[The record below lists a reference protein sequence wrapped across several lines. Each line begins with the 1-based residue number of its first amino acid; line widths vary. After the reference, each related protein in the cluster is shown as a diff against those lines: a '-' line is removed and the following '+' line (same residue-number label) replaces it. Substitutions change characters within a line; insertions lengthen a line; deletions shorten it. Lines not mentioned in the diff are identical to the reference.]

1 MKRIATAL
9 LISIGCAAAAEPP
22 FTPADFGYGRE
33 FVITDRSALYE
44 AVMPEAIYSRLT
56 RADFGDLRI
65 FNGANEI
72 LPHALREPAVEHGT
86 PVYQSA
92 PFFPVYAS
100 TQTPLAGL
108 SLHVRQDASGNIVN
122 IETKKPAGGQ
132 KHLAAYLIDAHAL
145 KQPVRALR
153 VTWKNPPSDFVATY
167 HVAASDDLQAWRP
180 LSSATLAELN
190 FNGQLLSRRD
200 IEFPATQVKFLRL
213 SWDPGAALPILAAV
227 QLEIPGNAREA
238 VRGALPLQY
247 IDAPKPGE
255 YRYRMIGNAPVDRVH
270 IGLQVDNA
278 LAQIELL
285 ARNDDKEPWQAQTHG
300 VIYRLQRPGGTLT
313 NPPIQLSGRTPA
325 REWLLR
331 VSPDNALGTT
341 APTVEF
347 GFIPHTITFVARGP
361 GPYVL
366 AYGARDLNAP
376 HASLNSL
383 LATLQQ
389 NQREALPV
397 TLSDERVLG
406 GAARIAEPGFA
417 ARTWK
422 TWVLWSALL
431 LGVAFLALMARRL
444 LHEMK
449 THG

>member
-1 MKRIATAL
+1 MKRIAATL

-44 AVMPEAIYSRLT
+44 AVMPDAIYSRLT

-92 PFFPVYAS
+92 PFFPVYAG

-153 VTWKNPPSDFVATY
+153 VAWKNPRSDFVATY

-180 LSSATLAELN
+180 LNSATLAELN

-200 IEFPATQVKFLRL
+200 IEFPATQAKFLRL

-255 YRYRMIGNAPVDRVH
+255 YRYRMIGNAPLDRVH

-285 ARNDDKEPWQAQTHG
+285 ARNHDKEPWQAQAHG

-341 APTVEF
+341 VPTVEF
-347 GFIPHTITFVARGP
+347 GFIPHTVTFVARGP

-366 AYGARDLNAP
+366 AYGARGLNAP
-376 HASLNSL
+376 HASLTSL
-383 LATLQQ
+383 LDTLQQ

>member
-1 MKRIATAL
+1 MKRIAATL
-9 LISIGCAAAAEPP
+9 LITIGCAAAAEPP

-44 AVMPEAIYSRLT
+44 AVMPDAVYSRLT

-92 PFFPVYAS
+92 PFFPVYAG

-132 KHLAAYLIDAHAL
+132 KHLAAYLIDAQAI

-153 VTWKNPPSDFVATY
+153 VAWKTPPSDFVATY

-200 IEFPATQVKFLRL
+200 IEFPATQAKFLRL

-227 QLEIPGNAREA
+227 QLEIPGSAREA

-285 ARNDDKEPWQAQTHG
+285 ARNHDKEPWQAQARG

-341 APTVEF
+341 VPTVEF

-376 HASLNSL
+376 HTSLNSL
-383 LATLQQ
+383 LDTLQQ
-389 NQREALPV
+389 NHREALPV
-397 TLSDERVLG
+397 TLDDERVLG